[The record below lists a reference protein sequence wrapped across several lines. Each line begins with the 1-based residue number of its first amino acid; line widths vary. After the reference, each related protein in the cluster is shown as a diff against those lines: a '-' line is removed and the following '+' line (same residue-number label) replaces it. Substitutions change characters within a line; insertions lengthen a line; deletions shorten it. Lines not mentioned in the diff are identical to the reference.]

1 MCLACTEHSMCQLTG
16 GGLLIVLLGA
26 SPLHLHHTSL
36 DAAVADVTEV
46 LGVPLHA
53 LSDGVSDGGG
63 EAALTL
69 LKVLVVSDLR
79 RPTDSNT

>member
-1 MCLACTEHSMCQLTG
+1 MCQLTS
-16 GGLLIVLLGA
+16 GGLLIVLLCA

-46 LGVPLHA
+46 LGVLLHA
-53 LSDGVSDGGG
+53 LSDGVRDGGG